1 MNPRTPLF
9 PLLLLAAMLAAP
21 LAAAYDSGST
31 GADGAFAPAASVTL
45 PLPPSGIFNFT
56 SVNIPRN
63 VTVRFQRNTANTPVV
78 ILASGDV
85 FIGGTLDVSGTDS
98 PGTGTGG
105 DGAVADDGK
114 PGLGGPG
121 GYDGGWGGEPGKR
134 GGNGQGPGGGISGA
148 GVATSGCGTPKHGFE
163 GVFRVDYPR
172 QECSTVKAYGADAL
186 IPLIGGSGGGG
197 GWGGSVFRGSG
208 GGGGGGAILIAASG
222 TIRFD
227 PGYGLVLASGGLA
240 GEVKGTGEGFN
251 GGDGSGG
258 AIRLV
263 ATAITGGGRLR
274 AGYGSTY
281 YYAYSA
287 TTQGRIRVEAESYD
301 GALYVNLY
309 GNTSYQDSP
318 LSAAATPGPV
328 FIAGLPGLKI
338 IRVAGQP
345 VPDPPSG
352 KADVSLAADTPNPVT
367 VEFET
372 TGVPVGNTVK
382 LTVTPTSG
390 DATTVVSPALTG
402 STARAGASVSVDI
415 PEGETT
421 LLAQTTYIVLAA
433 VGDQLAPYAG
443 GERVEKVRL
452 AADLQGRSRAYLI
465 TVSGREFEVD
475 PRLLAMA
482 AAG

>member
-1 MNPRTPLF
+1 MNPRTPHF
-9 PLLLLAAMLAAP
+9 FLLLIATTLTAP
-21 LAAAYDSGST
+21 QAFAYDSGST

-56 SVNIPRN
+56 SVNIPRD
-63 VTVRFQRNTANTPVV
+63 VTVRFQRNAANTPVV

-134 GGNGQGPGGGISGA
+134 GGNGLGPGGGLSGTEVYSDCGAAKSGYA
-148 GVATSGCGTPKHGFE
+148 GIFSI
-163 GVFRVDYPR
+163 DYPSPA
-172 QECSTVKAYGADAL
+172 CSTVKAYGSDAL

-227 PGYGLVLASGGLA
+227 PGHGLVLANGGLA

-301 GALYVNLY
+301 GGLYVNLY
-309 GNTSYQDSP
+309 GNSVGYDSH
-318 LSAAATPGPV
+318 LSSAATPGPV

-338 IRVAGQP
+338 TRVAGQP

-352 KADVSLAADTPNPVT
+352 TADVSLAADTPNPVT

-372 TGVPVGNTVK
+372 TGVPVGNTVR
-382 LTVTPTSG
+382 LTVTPYSG
-390 DATTVVSPALTG
+390 ESSSVVSPALTG
-402 STARAGASVSVDI
+402 STAKAAASVSVDI

-443 GERVEKVRL
+443 GERVDKVRL

>member
-9 PLLLLAAMLAAP
+9 PLLLFAAMLAAP
-21 LAAAYDSGST
+21 PATAYDSGST

-121 GYDGGWGGEPGKR
+121 GYDGGWGGEPGER
-134 GGNGQGPGGGISGA
+134 GGNGSGPGGGISGPEVYLGCATKIGYA
-148 GVATSGCGTPKHGFE
+148 GVFG
-163 GVFRVDYPR
+163 VDYPSPA
-172 QECSTVKAYGADAL
+172 CSTVKAYGSDAL

-227 PGYGLVLASGGLA
+227 PGYGLILASGGLA
-240 GEVKGTGEGFN
+240 GEVKGTGQGFN

-274 AGYGSTY
+274 AGWGYTGS
-281 YYAYSA
+281 YAASG
-287 TTQGRIRVEAESYD
+287 TTKGRIRVEAESYD

-309 GNTSYQDSP
+309 GNTSYQDNR
-318 LSAAATPGPV
+318 LSAASTPGPV

-338 IRVAGQP
+338 TRVAGQP

-367 VEFET
+367 IEFET